1 MRAQA
6 CAACHF
12 IVRLT
17 CASRQ
22 KLEADNKDLKER
34 VLRSLAEVENMR
46 TRAERNVADARA
58 HGQQKFAES
67 LLEVRC

>member
-1 MRAQA
+1 MDFKSSTQEQA
-6 CAACHF
+6 KN
-12 IVRLT
+12 T
-17 CASRQ
+17 SRQ
-22 KLEADNKDLKER
+22 TLEADNKDLKER

-58 HGQQKFAES
+58 HGHQKFAES